1 MATINLVLDLRRA
14 RKDLTYNLVFRI
26 TKDSKYLDVGTGIAL
41 YKHQFNQSKQLVVSD
56 RELNDHLQN
65 IKEEYQKRL
74 RTYLLHSSG
83 DVELRTLKEL
93 LTSKPKERLTVE
105 DFWLRHIDGLKLK
118 GSYGSAN
125 VYSMSL
131 KGISKELDLQRSF
144 NSIRYVDVV
153 ELETALYKRG
163 MTANGVSVYLRSFR
177 AICNKA
183 IELELVSS
191 DWYPFRKFK
200 IKRSRTLPKVLS
212 IEKLREYFNLN
223 ISKGSTYYQS
233 WLIGKLIFMLRGINL
248 KDLLLLTERNVK
260 SDRII
265 YKRSKT
271 NKLYSVKL
279 SKEMQEVFNE
289 FVSNSTLLGVFTNL
303 QFSDKSIMNDV
314 YIQKRKLINTHLKKL
329 GRLIESEESL
339 TTYVFRYSY
348 ANVSKRLGYSKDMI
362 AEALGHEYGNTV
374 TGIYLEQFD
383 LKLIDEMN
391 QEVINAVLCKSKI
404 NFL

>member
-26 TKDSKYLDVGTGIAL
+26 TKNSKYLDIGTGIAL

-93 LTSKPKERLTVE
+93 LTSKPKEGLTVE

-191 DWYPFRKFK
+191 DWYW
-200 IKRSRTLPKVLS
+200 SC
-212 IEKLREYFNLN
+212 Y
-223 ISKGSTYYQS
+223 
-233 WLIGKLIFMLRGINL
+233 
-248 KDLLLLTERNVK
+248 
-260 SDRII
+260 
-265 YKRSKT
+265 
-271 NKLYSVKL
+271 
-279 SKEMQEVFNE
+279 
-289 FVSNSTLLGVFTNL
+289 LLG
-303 QFSDKSIMNDV
+303 
-314 YIQKRKLINTHLKKL
+314 
-329 GRLIESEESL
+329 SL
-339 TTYVFRYSY
+339 R
-348 ANVSKRLGYSKDMI
+348 
-362 AEALGHEYGNTV
+362 
-374 TGIYLEQFD
+374 
-383 LKLIDEMN
+383 
-391 QEVINAVLCKSKI
+391 
-404 NFL
+404 